1 MYKVYDGIYLL
12 LDAELGVS
20 YTVNEKAV
28 IQYEFAKSL
37 SKLVAVNNSPWGMA
51 ELKEPNK
58 FTIDKLSLARGL
70 QLNN

>member
-1 MYKVYDGIYLL
+1 MYKVYDEIYLL

-37 SKLVAVNNSPWGMA
+37 SKLVAVNNSP
-51 ELKEPNK
+51 
-58 FTIDKLSLARGL
+58 
-70 QLNN
+70 